1 MKLKLYNSMKTLDPG
16 NVEGSR
22 EKKVKLSRFTTFFCS
37 RRRRRRKF
45 EKGKFFCIDLF
56 HPRDEAAAG
65 RGGGRGADW
74 AGVVAAGGGGGGIS
88 WFEIGGKHHNWHRT
102 YNTMGCTVSSKISPM
117 AKKNV
122 LCITK
127 IKKP

>member
-1 MKLKLYNSMKTLDPG
+1 M
-16 NVEGSR
+16 
-22 EKKVKLSRFTTFFCS
+22 KLSRFTTFFCS

-65 RGGGRGADW
+65 RGGGRGVDW
-74 AGVVAAGGGGGGIS
+74 AGVVAAGGGGGIS
-88 WFEIGGKHHNWHRT
+88 CFELGVNHLNWHRT
-102 YNTMGCTVSSKISPM
+102 YNTMGCTVSSKISPV

-122 LCITK
+122 LCNTK
-127 IKKP
+127 NKKPYNSFVNDLLK